1 MLEKLAESAA
11 ELLREAGLPAYRAF
25 PREAVE
31 RGGAFIAV
39 GIRRASGRGAGF
51 ARYLGV
57 EPDAERGGREVYGLR
72 CDVELA
78 LDIYAPMDAE
88 NGAAECGQLFDAAA
102 AALGA
107 AEGLSVRELRCG
119 EAAPDAR
126 LGMFVLRGA
135 ADCAALLV
143 DESGGDGDG
152 KTFTDFVLK
161 GELKR

>member
-1 MLEKLAESAA
+1 MLEKLAESTA
-11 ELLREAGLPAYRAF
+11 ELLRAAGLPAYRAF
-25 PREAVE
+25 PREAV
-31 RGGAFIAV
+31 
-39 GIRRASGRGAGF
+39 
-51 ARYLGV
+51 
-57 EPDAERGGREVYGLR
+57 ERGGREVYGLR

-78 LDIYAPMDAE
+78 LDIYAPMSAE
-88 NGAAECGQLFDAAA
+88 NGAAECGRLFDAAA

-107 AEGLSVRELRCG
+107 AAGLSVRELRCG

-143 DESGGDGDG
+143 DESGDGDG